1 MKKLDSKYIIY
12 IVLLVIAAIA
22 VIYSSVAL
30 IMDGSPML
38 KSMREHI
45 KSANELHRDSL
56 YNDAIEPYRRA
67 VDMAP
72 QNPMTNYNGGTN
84 LLLKNYKDIKD
95 NIAEPEVVAG
105 VYQDANTQFLTAAE
119 FESDKKNLASI
130 YHNSALVYHLTD
142 SLEMAAEA
150 YKESLR
156 NNPDDHE
163 TRYNLAVVLHQ
174 LKQNQQNQQQNQD
187 QQQQQNQDQQQQ
199 QNQDQQQQQNQD
211 QQQQQDQNQQ
221 QQQNEQQ
228 QEQQQQQQAQAQQS
242 EEEMSKENAERLLEA
257 AMQDEKAVLEKVKR
271 EKNKSNKGKLEKNW

>member
-199 QNQDQQQQQNQD
+199 QNQNQQQQQNQD

-228 QEQQQQQQAQAQQS
+228 QEQQQQAQAQQS

>member
-199 QNQDQQQQQNQD
+199 QNQNQQQQQNQD

-228 QEQQQQQQAQAQQS
+228 QEQQQQAQAQQS
-242 EEEMSKENAERLLEA
+242 EEEMSKENAGRLLEA

>member
-95 NIAEPEVVAG
+95 NIAEAEGVVG

-187 QQQQQNQDQQQQ
+187 QQQQQNQDQQ
-199 QNQDQQQQQNQD
+199 
-211 QQQQQDQNQQ
+211 
-221 QQQNEQQ
+221 
-228 QEQQQQQQAQAQQS
+228 
-242 EEEMSKENAERLLEA
+242 
-257 AMQDEKAVLEKVKR
+257 
-271 EKNKSNKGKLEKNW
+271 

>member
-187 QQQQQNQDQQQQ
+187 QQQQNQDQQQQ
-199 QNQDQQQQQNQD
+199 QNQDQQQQQNQ
-211 QQQQQDQNQQ
+211 NQQ

-228 QEQQQQQQAQAQQS
+228 QEQQQQAQAQQS

>member
-1 MKKLDSKYIIY
+1 MNKLDSKYIIY

-199 QNQDQQQQQNQD
+199 QNQDQQQQQDQN

-228 QEQQQQQQAQAQQS
+228 QQQQAQAQLS

>member
-1 MKKLDSKYIIY
+1 MKKLDTKYILY
-12 IVLLVIAAIA
+12 AALLALAVIA

-38 KSMREHI
+38 KSMREHV

-56 YNDAIEPYRRA
+56 YNAAIEPYRRA
-67 VDMAP
+67 VDMEP
-72 QNPMTNYNGGTN
+72 ENPMTSYNCGTN

-95 NIAEPEVVAG
+95 NVAEPEVVAG
-105 VYQDANTQFLTAAE
+105 VYNDANNQFLMAAE
-119 FESDKKNLASI
+119 YENDKNNLASI
-130 YHNSALVYHLTD
+130 NHNSGLVYHLTD

-156 NNPDDHE
+156 NNPNDHE

-174 LKQNQQNQQQNQD
+174 LKQNQQNQQNQQD
-187 QQQQQNQDQQQQ
+187 NQQQENKQEQQQQ
-199 QNQDQQQQQNQD
+199 
-211 QQQQQDQNQQ
+211 QQ

-228 QEQQQQQQAQAQQS
+228 NKEQQQNEQQNQQQEQQQAQAQQQ
-242 EEEMSKENAERLLEA
+242 EQEMSKENAERLLEA

-271 EKNKSNKGKLEKNW
+271 EENKASKGKLEKNW

>member
-199 QNQDQQQQQNQD
+199 QNQDQQQQQ
-211 QQQQQDQNQQ
+211 DQNQQ

-228 QEQQQQQQAQAQQS
+228 QEQEQQQQQQAQAQQS